1 MEKPV
6 RVLHMINS
14 LHFGGSQAFIMS
26 VYRNIDRTR
35 LQFDFVVTPE
45 EEKDLYEEVRKM
57 GGRIFV
63 CPRYTFINHFTYL
76 KWWEHFFTE
85 HPEYKI
91 IHGHVRSTSAIY
103 LSIAKKHGLT
113 TIAHSHSTSNGKSL
127 LGLVKTIMQYPT
139 RYIADYLFSCSDLA
153 GKWMYGEK
161 ATKQD
166 NYQMIPNGID
176 IHRFTYSE
184 AKRKIV
190 RQSLGILEDEFVIGH
205 IGRFTKPKNHI
216 FLLQTFSAYLK
227 KHPHS
232 RLLLVGDGTLLQPMK
247 KACGQMNIMNHVIF
261 TGARSNTE
269 DYYQVM
275 DVFAFPSLWEGL
287 PVSVVE
293 AQASGLP
300 CLISD
305 NITRNVQLTSLPK
318 YLPVTDMTAWLNAF
332 EIESQK
338 KRTGCSEEDQR
349 KLRAFDA
356 KEVARKLSAFYLKL
370 YGENGVE

>member
-1 MEKPV
+1 MTKPIHILH
-6 RVLHMINS
+6 VL
-14 LHFGGSQAFIMS
+14 GGLDAGGAESFVMNLYRS
-26 VYRNIDRTR
+26 VDRTQV
-35 LQFDFVVTPE
+35 QFDFIKHVSQKGMFE
-45 EEKDLYEEVRKM
+45 DEILSL
-57 GGRIFV
+57 GGKIFT
-63 CPRYTFINHFTYL
+63 CPRYTGKNHFTYC
-76 KWWEHFFTE
+76 KWWNDFFLN

-113 TIAHSHSTSNGKSL
+113 TIAHSHSTSNGKGL

-247 KACGQMNIMNHVIF
+247 KICGQMNIMNHVIF

-269 DYYQVM
+269 DYYQIM

-338 KRTGCSEEDQR
+338 KRTGCSEENQR

>member
-1 MEKPV
+1 MTKPIHILH
-6 RVLHMINS
+6 VL
-14 LHFGGSQAFIMS
+14 GGLDAGGAESFVMNLYRS
-26 VYRNIDRTR
+26 VDRTQV
-35 LQFDFVVTPE
+35 QFDFIKHVSQKGMFE
-45 EEKDLYEEVRKM
+45 DEILSL
-57 GGRIFV
+57 GGKIFT
-63 CPRYTFINHFTYL
+63 CPRYTGKNHFTYC
-76 KWWEHFFTE
+76 KWWNDFFLN

-113 TIAHSHSTSNGKSL
+113 TIAHSHSTSNGKGL

-247 KACGQMNIMNHVIF
+247 KICGQMNIMNHVIF

-338 KRTGCSEEDQR
+338 KRTGCSEENQR

>member
-1 MEKPV
+1 
-6 RVLHMINS
+6 
-14 LHFGGSQAFIMS
+14 
-26 VYRNIDRTR
+26 
-35 LQFDFVVTPE
+35 
-45 EEKDLYEEVRKM
+45 
-57 GGRIFV
+57 
-63 CPRYTFINHFTYL
+63 
-76 KWWEHFFTE
+76 
-85 HPEYKI
+85 
-91 IHGHVRSTSAIY
+91 
-103 LSIAKKHGLT
+103 
-113 TIAHSHSTSNGKSL
+113 
-127 LGLVKTIMQYPT
+127 
-139 RYIADYLFSCSDLA
+139 
-153 GKWMYGEK
+153 MYGEK

-184 AKRKIV
+184 AKRKTV

-247 KACGQMNIMNHVIF
+247 KTCGQMNIMNHVIF

-332 EIESQK
+332 ETESQK
-338 KRTGCSEEDQR
+338 KRSGCSEENQR

>member
-63 CPRYTFINHFTYL
+63 CPKYTFINHFTYL

-113 TIAHSHSTSNGKSL
+113 TIAHSHSTSNGKGL
-127 LGLVKTIMQYPT
+127 LGLVKTIMQHPT
-139 RYIADYLFSCSDLA
+139 RYIADYLFACSDLA

-232 RLLLVGDGTLLQPMK
+232 RLLLVGDGKLLQPMK

-318 YLPVTDMTAWLNAF
+318 YLPVTDMTAWLTAF

-338 KRTGCSEEDQR
+338 KRTGCSEENQR

-356 KEVARKLSAFYLKL
+356 KEVARKLSAFYSRIAIIS
-370 YGENGVE
+370 

>member
-1 MEKPV
+1 MTKPIHILH
-6 RVLHMINS
+6 VL
-14 LHFGGSQAFIMS
+14 GGLDAGGAESFVMNLYRS
-26 VYRNIDRTR
+26 VDRTQV
-35 LQFDFVVTPE
+35 QFDFIKHVSQKGMFE
-45 EEKDLYEEVRKM
+45 DEILSL
-57 GGRIFV
+57 GGKIFT
-63 CPRYTFINHFTYL
+63 CPRYTGKNHFTYC
-76 KWWEHFFTE
+76 KWWNDFFLN

-113 TIAHSHSTSNGKSL
+113 TIAHSHSTSNGKGL

-232 RLLLVGDGTLLQPMK
+232 WLLLVGDGTLLQPMK
-247 KACGQMNIMNHVIF
+247 KICGQMNIMNHVIF

-269 DYYQVM
+269 DYYQAM

-338 KRTGCSEEDQR
+338 KRTGCSEENQR

>member
-45 EEKDLYEEVRKM
+45 EEKDLYEEVRQM

-63 CPRYTFINHFTYL
+63 CPKYTFINHFTYV

-113 TIAHSHSTSNGKSL
+113 TIAHSHSTSNGKGL
-127 LGLVKTIMQYPT
+127 LGLVKTIMQHPT
-139 RYIADYLFSCSDLA
+139 RHIADYRFSCSDLA
-153 GKWMYGEK
+153 GKWMYGEN

-184 AKRKIV
+184 AKRKTV

-232 RLLLVGDGTLLQPMK
+232 RLLLVGDGTLLQPVK
-247 KACGQMNIMNHVIF
+247 KTCGQMNIMNHVIF

-338 KRTGCSEEDQR
+338 KRTGCSEGNQR

-356 KEVARKLSAFYLKL
+356 KEVSRKLSAFYLKL